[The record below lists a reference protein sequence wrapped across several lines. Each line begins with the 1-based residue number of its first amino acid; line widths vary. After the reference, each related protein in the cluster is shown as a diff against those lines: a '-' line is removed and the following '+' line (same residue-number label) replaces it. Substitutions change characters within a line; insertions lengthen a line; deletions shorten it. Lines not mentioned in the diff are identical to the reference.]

1 MASDLLSIGASGAR
15 AARGA
20 LEVTA
25 NNIANAS
32 TDGYVR
38 RSVRIEEVSG
48 GSIAGR
54 GGDISVSG
62 SRVGEVRRNAD
73 SFRQAELR
81 RTNADL
87 QRANVELSGLQ
98 NIEAAV
104 EQSGIFA
111 SIVEFEATLQQLSGD
126 PTDSARRA
134 AVVAEAETLAS
145 KFNITAGSL
154 ASVRDGLHFNAQA
167 DVENLNTYGA
177 ELARVNLRLA
187 RSGIGSNDQA
197 ALLDQRDN
205 LLERMSAFASI
216 NTNFASDG
224 TVAVTIGASPG
235 TPFVSGGTS
244 GSVGSA
250 TAADGTM
257 SFTLDGQ
264 AISPGSGSLTGGALA
279 LDELAGILTRLDTAA
294 ESIAAAINT
303 AQANGV
309 ALDGTAGQPL
319 FAGTT
324 AASLR
329 VVLASGSGLA
339 TAPAGSPANDR
350 NQQNLD
356 EMRQA
361 LSTANPAEGVNAILF
376 DVSSK
381 VAGRQ
386 VTQGA
391 LETIASSARIALEE
405 QSGVDLDNEAANLI
419 RYQQAFQ
426 ASGRAMQVASDIFD
440 TLLGVG
446 R

>member
-32 TDGYVR
+32 SDGYVR

-48 GSIAGR
+48 GAIAGR
-54 GGDISVSG
+54 GGDIAASG
-62 SRVGEVRRNAD
+62 SRVAEVRRNAD
-73 SFRQAELR
+73 AFRQAEMR
-81 RTNADL
+81 RTQADL

-98 NIEAAV
+98 NIESAV
-104 EQSGIFA
+104 EQSGIFT
-111 SIVEFEATLQQLSGD
+111 SIVEFEAALQQLSAD

-134 AVVAEAETLAS
+134 AVLAEAETLAS

-154 ASVRDGLHFNAQA
+154 SSVGDGLRFNAEA
-167 DVENLNTYGA
+167 DVGNMNTYGA

-187 RSGIGSNDQA
+187 RAGSGSNDQA

-205 LLERMSAFASI
+205 LLERMSAFATIS
-216 NTNFASDG
+216 TTFASDG
-224 TVAVTIGASPG
+224 TVAVA
-235 TPFVSGGTS
+235 
-244 GSVGSA
+244 VGSA
-250 TAADGTM
+250 PATSFVNGGSAATMTSVTAADGTL
-257 SFTLDGQ
+257 SFAIDGQ
-264 AISPGSGSLTGGALA
+264 AITPGSGSLTGAALA
-279 LDELAGILTRLDTAA
+279 LSDLAAVGSRLDDAA
-294 ESIAAAINT
+294 GAIATAINT

-309 ALDGTAGQPL
+309 ALDGSAGQPI
-319 FAGTT
+319 FSGTT
-324 AASLR
+324 AATLS
-329 VVLASGSGLA
+329 VVLTSGAAIA
-339 TAPAGSPANDR
+339 TAPAGSPAGDR
-350 NQQNLD
+350 NQQNLA

-361 LSTANPAEGVNAILF
+361 LAAANPAESVNAVLF

-381 VAGRQ
+381 VAGRS
-386 VTQGA
+386 VTQSA

-419 RYQQAFQ
+419 RFQQAFQ

-440 TLLGVG
+440 TLMGIG

>member
-15 AARGA
+15 AARSA

-32 TDGYVR
+32 TAGYVR
-38 RSVRIEEVSG
+38 RSIVIEEVSG

-62 SRVGEVRRNAD
+62 SRVAEVNRNAD
-73 SFRQAELR
+73 AFRQAEMR
-81 RTNADL
+81 RTQGDL
-87 QRANVELSGLQ
+87 QRANVELGGLQ

-104 EQSGIFA
+104 EQSGLFS

-134 AVVAEAETLAS
+134 AVIAEAETLAS
-145 KFNITAGSL
+145 KFNITASSL
-154 ASVRDGLHFNAQA
+154 TSVGDGLRFNASA
-167 DVENLNTYGA
+167 DVGNINTYGA
-177 ELARVNLRLA
+177 ELARVNLLLA
-187 RSGIGSNDQA
+187 RSGVGSNDQA

-205 LLERMSAFASI
+205 LLERMSSFANVS
-216 NTNFASDG
+216 TSFAADG
-224 TVAVTIGASPG
+224 TVAVSLGATPG
-235 TPFVSGGTS
+235 TTFVNGGTS
-244 GSVGSA
+244 ATMTSA

-257 SFTLDGQ
+257 SFAIDG
-264 AISPGSGSLTGGALA
+264 AAFTPASGSLAGTSLA
-279 LDELAGILTRLDTAA
+279 LGDLAAIATRLDAVAA
-294 ESIAAAINT
+294 SIADTINT

-309 ALDGTAGQPL
+309 ALNGTAGQPI
-319 FAGTT
+319 FSGTT
-324 AASLR
+324 ARTLS
-329 VVLASGSGLA
+329 VVMSSGAGVA
-339 TAPAGSPANDR
+339 TAPAGSPAGER
-350 NQQNLD
+350 NQQNLV
-356 EMRQA
+356 EMRAA
-361 LSTANPAEGVNAILF
+361 LGIANPAEGVNSILF

-381 VAGRQ
+381 VAGRT
-386 VTQGA
+386 VTQSA

-440 TLLGVG
+440 TLIGIG

>member
-48 GSIAGR
+48 GAIAGR
-54 GGDISVSG
+54 GSEISASG
-62 SRVGEVRRNAD
+62 SRVSEVRRNAD
-73 SFRQAELR
+73 AFRQAELR
-81 RTNADL
+81 RTQADL
-87 QRANVELSGLQ
+87 ERANVELSGLQ
-98 NIEAAV
+98 NIESAV
-104 EQSGIFA
+104 EQSGIFG
-111 SIVEFEATLQQLSGD
+111 SIVEFEAMLQQLSGD

-134 AVVAEAETLAS
+134 AVLGEAETLAS

-154 ASVRDGLHFNAQA
+154 ASVGEGLRFNA
-167 DVENLNTYGA
+167 LA
-177 ELARVNLRLA
+177 EVDNMNIYASELSRVNLRLA

-205 LLERMSAFASI
+205 LLERMSSFASI
-216 NTNFASDG
+216 TTTFSADG
-224 TVAVTIGASPG
+224 TVAVGVGPAPAASL
-235 TPFVSGGTS
+235 VNGGTA
-244 GSVGSA
+244 GTMSA
-250 TAADGTM
+250 AIAADGTM
-257 SFTLDGQ
+257 SFAIDGN
-264 AISPGSGSLTGGALA
+264 AVSPGSGSLAGASLA
-279 LDELAGILTRLDTAA
+279 LDDLAAMTIRLD
-294 ESIAAAINT
+294 SAAATIANTINS
-303 AQANGV
+303 AQANGA
-309 ALDGTAGQPL
+309 ALDGSAGQPM
-319 FAGTT
+319 FSGTT
-324 AASLR
+324 AADLR
-329 VVLASGSGLA
+329 VVMSNGAGIA
-339 TAPAGSPANDR
+339 TAPAGSPANER
-350 NQQNLD
+350 NQQNLT

-361 LSTANPAEGVNAILF
+361 LSVANPADAVNSILF

-381 VAGRQ
+381 VAGRT
-386 VTQGA
+386 VTQSA

-440 TLLGVG
+440 TLMGIG

>member
-15 AARGA
+15 TARGA

-48 GSIAGR
+48 GTIAGR
-54 GGDISVSG
+54 GSDIAVSG
-62 SRVGEVRRNAD
+62 SRVAEVRRNAD
-73 SFRQAELR
+73 SFRQAEMR
-81 RTNADL
+81 RTQSDL

-104 EQSGIFA
+104 EQANIFG
-111 SIVEFEATLQQLSGD
+111 SIVEFEASLQQLSGD

-134 AVVAEAETLAS
+134 AVIAEAETLAS
-145 KFNITAGSL
+145 KFNITSGSL
-154 ASVRDGLHFNAQA
+154 ASVGEGLRFNAAA
-167 DVENLNTYGA
+167 DVENMNTYGA

-187 RSGIGSNDQA
+187 RSGLGSNDQA

-216 NTNFASDG
+216 TTTFASDG
-224 TVAVTIGASPG
+224 TVAVGVGPSPA
-235 TPFVSGGTS
+235 TSFVAGGTAGILTS
-244 GSVGSA
+244 TVAG
-250 TAADGTM
+250 DGTL
-257 SFTLDGQ
+257 SFEIDGT
-264 AISPGSGSLTGGALA
+264 AITPGSGSLSGASLA
-279 LDELAGILTRLDTAA
+279 LTDLASVGARLDAA
-294 ESIAAAINT
+294 AASIADTINA

-309 ALDGTAGQPL
+309 DLSGAAGQPL
-319 FAGTT
+319 FAGNS
-324 AASLR
+324 AATLR
-329 VVLASGSGLA
+329 VVMSASSALA
-339 TAPAGSPANDR
+339 TAPAGSPANER
-350 NQQNLD
+350 NQQNLV

-361 LSTANPAEGVNAILF
+361 LASANPADGVNSILF

-381 VAGRQ
+381 VAGRS

-440 TLLGVG
+440 TLLGIG

>member
-324 AASLR
+324 AASRWVWKLR
-329 VVLASGSGLA
+329 HCRSPGWASRA
-339 TAPAGSPANDR
+339 
-350 NQQNLD
+350 
-356 EMRQA
+356 
-361 LSTANPAEGVNAILF
+361 ST
-376 DVSSK
+376 
-381 VAGRQ
+381 
-386 VTQGA
+386 
-391 LETIASSARIALEE
+391 
-405 QSGVDLDNEAANLI
+405 
-419 RYQQAFQ
+419 
-426 ASGRAMQVASDIFD
+426 
-440 TLLGVG
+440 
-446 R
+446 

>member
-32 TDGYVR
+32 TDGFVR
-38 RSVRIEEVSG
+38 RSVKIEEVSG
-48 GSIAGR
+48 GAIAGR
-54 GGDISVSG
+54 GGEIAASG
-62 SRVGEVRRNAD
+62 SRVAQVTRNAD
-73 SFRQAELR
+73 AFRQAEMR
-81 RTNADL
+81 RTQSDI

-104 EQSGIFA
+104 EQSGIFG
-111 SIVEFEATLQQLSGD
+111 SIVEFEAALQQLSGD

-134 AVVAEAETLAS
+134 AVLAEAETLAA
-145 KFNITAGSL
+145 KFNITSGSL
-154 ASVRDGLHFNAQA
+154 ASVGEGLRFNAVA
-167 DVENLNTYGA
+167 DVENMNTYGA

-187 RSGIGSNDQA
+187 RSGLGSNDQA
-197 ALLDQRDN
+197 SLLDQRDN
-205 LLERMSAFASI
+205 LLEKMSAFASI
-216 NTNFASDG
+216 TTTFASDG
-224 TVAVTIGASPG
+224 TVTVGVGPAPAAS
-235 TPFVSGGTS
+235 FVNGGT
-244 GSVGSA
+244 VGTMTST

-257 SFTLDGQ
+257 TFAIDG
-264 AISPGSGSLTGGALA
+264 AAVSPGSGSLAGASLA
-279 LDELAGILTRLDTAA
+279 LTDLADIGTRLDTAA
-294 ESIAAAINT
+294 ASIATAINT

-309 ALDGTAGQPL
+309 ALNGTAGQPI
-319 FAGTT
+319 FSGTT
-324 AASLR
+324 AATLS
-329 VVLASGSGLA
+329 VVLTSGAGIA

-350 NQQNLD
+350 NQQNLV

-361 LSTANPAEGVNAILF
+361 LATANPANGVNSILF

-381 VAGRQ
+381 VAGRT
-386 VTQGA
+386 VTQSA

-419 RYQQAFQ
+419 RFQQAFQ

-440 TLLGVG
+440 TLMGIG

>member
-38 RSVRIEEVSG
+38 RSIRIEEVSG
-48 GSIAGR
+48 GGMAGR
-54 GGDISVSG
+54 GEDISVSG
-62 SRVGEVRRNAD
+62 SRVAEVRRNAD
-73 SFRQAELR
+73 SFRQAEMR
-81 RTNADL
+81 RTQADL
-87 QRANVELSGLQ
+87 QRSNVELAGLQ
-98 NIEAAV
+98 NIESAV
-104 EQSGIFA
+104 EQSDIFG
-111 SIVEFEATLQQLSGD
+111 SIVEFEASLQQLAGD

-134 AVVAEAETLAS
+134 AVIAEAETLAS

-154 ASVRDGLHFNAQA
+154 ASVGDGLRFNAA
-167 DVENLNTYGA
+167 GDVDNMNTYGA

-187 RSGIGSNDQA
+187 RAGGGSNDQA

-216 NTNFASDG
+216 TTTFASDG
-224 TVAVTIGASPG
+224 TVAVGVGSPA
-235 TPFVSGGTS
+235 TAFVNGGTAGVMS
-244 GSVGSA
+244 SA
-250 TAADGTM
+250 LAADGTI
-257 SFTLDGQ
+257 SFAIDGQ
-264 AISPGSGSLTGGALA
+264 AVAPGSGSFTGAALA
-279 LDELAGILTRLDTAA
+279 LGELADMGARLDAA
-294 ESIAAAINT
+294 ALSIATTINA
-303 AQANGV
+303 AQASGA
-309 ALDGTAGQPL
+309 ALDGSPGQPI
-319 FAGTT
+319 FGGTT
-324 AASLR
+324 AGTLTVTMR
-329 VVLASGSGLA
+329 SGAGLA
-339 TAPAGSPANDR
+339 TARAGSVANERD
-350 NQQNLD
+350 QSNLQD
-356 EMRQA
+356 MRDA
-361 LSTANPAEGVNAILF
+361 LASANPSADINSILF

-381 VAGRQ
+381 VAGRT

-440 TLLGVG
+440 TLLGIG

>member
-54 GGDISVSG
+54 GSDISVSG

-81 RTNADL
+81 RTQADL
-87 QRANVELSGLQ
+87 ERANVELSGLQ

-104 EQSGIFA
+104 EQAGIFD
-111 SIVEFEATLQQLSGD
+111 SIVEFEATLQQLTGD

-187 RSGIGSNDQA
+187 RSGFGSNDQA

-205 LLERMSAFASI
+205 LLERMSALASVS
-216 NTNFASDG
+216 TTFASDG
-224 TVAVTIGASPG
+224 TVAVGLGASPG
-235 TPFVSGGTS
+235 TPFVAGGTA
-244 GSVGSA
+244 GKVASA
-250 TAADGTM
+250 IAADGTM
-257 SFTLDGQ
+257 SFTLNGQ
-264 AISPGSGSLTGGALA
+264 AVSPASGSLTGAALA
-279 LDELAGILTRLDTAA
+279 LGDLAAIGTRLDAAA
-294 ESIAAAINT
+294 ESIATTINA

-309 ALDGTAGQPL
+309 ALDGSAGQPM

-329 VVLASGSGLA
+329 VVLTSGSGLA

-350 NQQNLD
+350 NQQNLT

-361 LSTANPAEGVNAILF
+361 LSAANPAEGINTILF

>member
-54 GGDISVSG
+54 GSDIAVSG
-62 SRVGEVRRNAD
+62 SRVAEVRRNAD
-73 SFRQAELR
+73 SFRQAEMR
-81 RTNADL
+81 RTQADL
-87 QRANVELSGLQ
+87 QRSNVELAGLQ
-98 NIEAAV
+98 NIESAV
-104 EQSGIFA
+104 EQSDIFG
-111 SIVEFEATLQQLSGD
+111 SIVEFEASLQQLAGD

-134 AVVAEAETLAS
+134 AVIAEAETLAS

-154 ASVRDGLHFNAQA
+154 TSVGDGLRFNAAA
-167 DVENLNTYGA
+167 DVGNLNTYGA

-187 RSGIGSNDQA
+187 RSGSGSNDQA

-216 NTNFASDG
+216 TTTFATDG
-224 TVAVTIGASPG
+224 TVAVDVGSNPATA
-235 TPFVSGGTS
+235 FVNGGT
-244 GSVGSA
+244 VGVMSSA
-250 TAADGTM
+250 VAADGTL
-257 SFTLDGQ
+257 SFAINGQ
-264 AISPGSGSLTGGALA
+264 AVTPGSGSLTGASLA
-279 LDELAGILTRLDTAA
+279 LSELADMSARLDAA
-294 ESIAAAINT
+294 ALSIASTINA

-309 ALDGTAGQPL
+309 ALDGSTGQPI

-324 AASLR
+324 ASTLT
-329 VVLASGSGLA
+329 VSMTSGAGLA
-339 TAPAGSPANDR
+339 TAPAGSPANER
-350 NQQNLD
+350 NQQNLQD
-356 EMRQA
+356 MRDA
-361 LSTANPAEGVNAILF
+361 LTSANPSAEVNSILF

-381 VAGRQ
+381 VAGRT

-440 TLLGVG
+440 TLLGIG

>member
-54 GGDISVSG
+54 GSDIAVSG
-62 SRVGEVRRNAD
+62 SRVAEVRRNAD
-73 SFRQAELR
+73 SFRQAEMR
-81 RTNADL
+81 RTQADL
-87 QRANVELSGLQ
+87 QRSNVELAGLQ
-98 NIEAAV
+98 NIESAV
-104 EQSGIFA
+104 EQSDIFG
-111 SIVEFEATLQQLSGD
+111 SIVEFEASLQQLAGD

-134 AVVAEAETLAS
+134 AVIAEAETLAS

-154 ASVRDGLHFNAQA
+154 TSVGDGLRFNAEA
-167 DVENLNTYGA
+167 DVGNLNTYGA

-187 RSGIGSNDQA
+187 RAGTGSNDQA

-216 NTNFASDG
+216 TTTFATDG
-224 TVAVTIGASPG
+224 TVAVGVGSNPPI
-235 TPFVSGGTS
+235 PFVNGGTAGVMS
-244 GSVGSA
+244 SA
-250 TAADGTM
+250 LAADGTL
-257 SFTLDGQ
+257 SFAINGQ
-264 AISPGSGSLTGGALA
+264 AVTPGSGSLTGASLA
-279 LDELAGILTRLDTAA
+279 LGELADMSARLDSAA
-294 ESIAAAINT
+294 LSIASTINA

-309 ALDGTAGQPL
+309 ALDGSTGQPI
-319 FAGTT
+319 FSGTT
-324 AASLR
+324 ASTLT
-329 VVLASGSGLA
+329 VSMTSGAGLA
-339 TAPAGSPANDR
+339 TAPAGSPANER
-350 NQQNLD
+350 NQQNLQD
-356 EMRQA
+356 MRDA
-361 LSTANPAEGVNAILF
+361 LVSANPSAEVNSILF

-381 VAGRQ
+381 VAGRT

-440 TLLGVG
+440 TLLGIG

>member
-38 RSVRIEEVSG
+38 RSIRMEEVSG

-62 SRVGEVRRNAD
+62 ARVAEVRRNAD
-73 SFRQAELR
+73 AFRQAEMR
-81 RTNADL
+81 RTNGDL
-87 QRANVELSGLQ
+87 QRANVELGGLQ

-104 EQSGIFA
+104 EQSGIF
-111 SIVEFEATLQQLSGD
+111 SSVVEFEAALQQLSGD

-134 AVVAEAETLAS
+134 AVLSEAETLAS
-145 KFNITAGSL
+145 KFNITASSL
-154 ASVRDGLHFNAQA
+154 ASVGEGLRFNASA
-167 DVENLNTYGA
+167 DVGNLNTYGS

-187 RSGIGSNDQA
+187 RSGVGSNDQA

-205 LLERMSAFASI
+205 LLERMSDFANVS
-216 NTNFASDG
+216 TTFAADG
-224 TVAVTIGASPG
+224 TVAVSLGASPG
-235 TPFVSGGTS
+235 TAFVSGGTS
-244 GSVGSA
+244 ATMTSA

-257 SFTLDGQ
+257 TFAIDGVAFTP
-264 AISPGSGSLTGGALA
+264 SSGSLAGTSLA
-279 LDELAGILTRLDTAA
+279 LGDLAAINTRLDATAA
-294 ESIAAAINT
+294 SIASTINT

-309 ALDGTAGQPL
+309 ALDGSAGGPI

-324 AASLR
+324 ASTLS
-329 VVLASGSGLA
+329 VVLTSGAGIA
-339 TAPAGSPANDR
+339 TAPAGSPAGDR
-350 NQQNLD
+350 NQQNLS
-356 EMRQA
+356 EMRAA
-361 LSTANPAEGVNAILF
+361 LTAANPAEGVNSVLF

-381 VAGRQ
+381 VAGRT
-386 VTQGA
+386 VTQSA

-440 TLLGVG
+440 TLMGIG